1 MKSKNGFTLIE
12 LICVMSIISIL
23 SCITIP
29 KLGIVRD
36 YEMKN
41 YIQELA
47 CDIANLK
54 LKRIANQKGSIK
66 IFRDSYMKVIFL
78 KQDYFNTKTEWVT
91 LPKNMHLRTNIRSK
105 RINFSPGGEPINAGE
120 IFLIDDTRDKVIR
133 LTLMPYT
140 GKVTIYEIHEDL
152 Y

>member
-47 CDIANLK
+47 CDIAN
-54 LKRIANQKGSIK
+54 
-66 IFRDSYMKVIFL
+66 
-78 KQDYFNTKTEWVT
+78 
-91 LPKNMHLRTNIRSK
+91 
-105 RINFSPGGEPINAGE
+105 
-120 IFLIDDTRDKVIR
+120 
-133 LTLMPYT
+133 
-140 GKVTIYEIHEDL
+140 
-152 Y
+152 